1 MAGVFLTL
9 EGLEGTGKTTNLA
22 FITELLQQAGVD
34 VLVTREPG
42 GTPLGEALRD
52 VLLNRHDVQIDAMAE
67 LLMMFAARA
76 QHIEQVIKPALAE
89 GRWVVS
95 DRFTEASFAYQGAG
109 RQLGA
114 EAVATLEALVQ
125 GQLQP
130 DLTLLLDIDPELGLR
145 RASKTGAPDR
155 IEQAGLAFFERVRA
169 GYLARAEQFPQR
181 FCLLDA
187 AKPLDVVQSGLSA
200 ALNQLLQ
207 SKGVRS

>member
-1 MAGVFLTL
+1 MGGVFLTL

-114 EAVATLEALVQ
+114 EAVATLEVLVQ

-200 ALNQLLQ
+200 ALNHLLQ

>member
-1 MAGVFLTL
+1 MAGVFITL

-22 FITELLQQAGVD
+22 FITELLQQAGID

-52 VLLNRHDVQIDAMAE
+52 VLLNRHDVQIDPMAE

-76 QHIEQVIKPALAE
+76 QHIERVINPALAE

-114 EAVATLEALVQ
+114 EAVATLETLVQ

-145 RASKTGAPDR
+145 RASATGAPDR

-187 AKPLDVVQSGLSA
+187 AEPLDAVQSGLRI
-200 ALNQLLQ
+200 ALYDLLQ

>member
-34 VLVTREPG
+34 VLITREPG

-114 EAVATLEALVQ
+114 GAVATLEVLVQ

-169 GYLARAEQFPQR
+169 GYLVRAEQFPQR

>member
-1 MAGVFLTL
+1 MGGVFLTL

-89 GRWVVS
+89 GHWVVS

>member
-34 VLVTREPG
+34 VLITREPG

-89 GRWVVS
+89 GHWVVS

>member
-22 FITELLQQAGVD
+22 FITELLQRAGID

-52 VLLNRHDVQIDAMAE
+52 VLLNRHDVQIGPMAE

-76 QHIEQVIKPALAE
+76 QHIELVIKPALAE

-145 RASKTGAPDR
+145 RASATGAPDR

-187 AKPLDVVQSGLSA
+187 AEPLDVVQSGLRI
-200 ALNQLLQ
+200 ALHDLLQ
-207 SKGVRS
+207 KKGVRS